1 MDYLQY
7 ILAATGDSS
16 FGILLVYLIIVAVAL
31 YIDYLIA
38 NEFYNIA
45 KQKGYET
52 KKYFWFCFW
61 LGIVG
66 YLMVIALPN
75 LKDNATAIEDKSKET
90 VQQENNE

>member
-1 MDYLQY
+1 MDFSKY
-7 ILAATGDSS
+7 ILASTDSS
-16 FGILLVYLIIVAVAL
+16 TIGVLLVYLLVVAFAL

-45 KQKGYET
+45 RQKGYET

-75 LKDNATAIEDKSKET
+75 LKTNIQLKEEKT
-90 VQQENNE
+90 GNEIMQNEE

>member
-1 MDYLQY
+1 MDFARY
-7 ILAATGDSS
+7 ISATTEGST
-16 FGILLVYLIIVAVAL
+16 FGILLIYLIVVGVAL

-45 KQKGYET
+45 RQKGYET

-75 LKDNATAIEDKSKET
+75 LKTNIQPKEEKTGNEIMQNED
-90 VQQENNE
+90 

>member
-1 MDYLQY
+1 MDFSKY
-7 ILAATGDSS
+7 ILASTGGSTV
-16 FGILLVYLIIVAVAL
+16 GVLLVYLIVVAVAL

-45 KQKGYET
+45 RQKGYET

-75 LKDNATAIEDKSKET
+75 LKANVPVKEEKSST
-90 VQQENNE
+90 DIMQNEE

>member
-1 MDYLQY
+1 MDFSKY
-7 ILAATGDSS
+7 ILASTESSS
-16 FGILLVYLIIVAVAL
+16 FGLLLVYLIVVAVAL

-45 KQKGYET
+45 RQKGYET

-75 LKDNATAIEDKSKET
+75 LKANVPVKEEKPDTEITQIEE
-90 VQQENNE
+90 